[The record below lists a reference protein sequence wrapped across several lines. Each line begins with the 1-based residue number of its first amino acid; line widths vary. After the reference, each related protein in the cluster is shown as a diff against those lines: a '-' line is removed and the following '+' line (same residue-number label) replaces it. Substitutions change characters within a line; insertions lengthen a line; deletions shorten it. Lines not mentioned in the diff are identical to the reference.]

1 MEVAGD
7 VENALDADMF
17 NFLNEE
23 FNDFDLDMQQILDT
37 PEFDLDG
44 LDGTMF
50 ETEKMTADTS
60 DSDSGISNPGDL
72 LLTPREALCLQSS
85 EDVGAATIIGEPPAV
100 SAASL
105 ECDSSEVEVP
115 PVVSFQEVPLVAPPS
130 PPTPLYHIQT
140 RTPIIRSTLP
150 IHPKAIQNRTSPPA
164 TEHVTLTTTH
174 FRQMPFGAKRHCLS
188 TIPHRT
194 IAFQRPNVLHV
205 PIKSVDAVRKTM
217 PTSTNPIKLESD
229 WASGSLSSAS
239 DSLHLSS
246 NTVANASGNLTD
258 VRAVMSR
265 QSLFPPSV
273 PSGTDV
279 APYTTNSAHTQSFGV
294 TRPSTLALVPLF
306 SDGTR
311 VQSNHH
317 HQQQQHHPV
326 QPFGADLITIDEL
339 SLPMHALREVSE
351 ETCDKIIK
359 KQERMIKNRQA
370 ACLSRLRKKEY
381 LGRLEMRLLQLKEE
395 NAHLRQENHEWR
407 HRYDHLEKCLE
418 DVRSE
423 LSSLSPSYSSR
434 ILMPPVTSSQI
445 SPASSSSFSPSADSC
460 TSPSTSDTSTS
471 LDPLPLTS
479 LATTTDRLAR
489 LPTILPKNESRPPS
503 ALSDYTHLPTF
514 TLSRGSV
521 GPHKQSAERSVMQK
535 NNSLPRVLSVSRG
548 GVPLATTGARG
559 PSESFTLGFL
569 PQTAAKAS
577 ATSAFPAAYSLPR
590 GGRKKV
596 TTSLFALTCLL
607 ALNTFVFPLFNQ
619 PPANVRSLSSDK
631 NVGLPSGGF
640 GSVFPERVLG
650 PGVRTLLSMPADSLT
665 EARPAMVDSDRISPV
680 TINSTNCTEARS
692 PEPEVP
698 GPSLNSSA
706 PGFPSSVDVKKSQQV
721 LVLLH
726 GPGSKEDNLSP
737 HNLSTREIVPR
748 LTRVLRRR
756 QRLRDR
762 LILQD
767 RTFQESELMKRFSSM
782 LDFVGDSNDTT
793 FFAPFLGIDG
803 FSGFLQFFDKKR
815 PSNFTIFVSDALQES
830 VSGKPDEAAKYYR
843 ISQLE
848 VQIASVKQHRIS
860 YV

>member
-23 FNDFDLDMQQILDT
+23 FSKLFFIRLTIADDFDLDMQQILDT
-37 PEFDLDG
+37 PEHSIVIN
-44 LDGTMF
+44 M
-50 ETEKMTADTS
+50 DTS
-60 DSDSGISNPGDL
+60 PSRVYDVNDPGDL

-140 RTPIIRSTLP
+140 RTPIIRSNLP

-239 DSLHLSS
+239 DTLHLSS

-370 ACLSRLRKKEY
+370 ACLSRLRKKE
-381 LGRLEMRLLQLKEE
+381 MRLLQLKEE

-434 ILMPPVTSSQI
+434 ILVPPVTSSQI

-767 RTFQESELMKRFSSM
+767 RTFQ
-782 LDFVGDSNDTT
+782 V
-793 FFAPFLGIDG
+793 
-803 FSGFLQFFDKKR
+803 
-815 PSNFTIFVSDALQES
+815 